1 MPTAL
6 CKPRE
11 FSKERFADLIEH
23 LLDITENQR
32 DLARQVGVGQATISL
47 WNQKKI
53 KKAPPTEV
61 LIRIAD
67 LLGWSPE
74 KLNQH
79 IFLDGESR
87 STSQVALRA
96 KPKKTTV
103 REISTAIATLND
115 QEFDQFSRSLLEKL
129 TFERISKLAAA
140 SVGELQKRHNNVV
153 NPRTKNPNSVERQKL
168 QQLVRQCLVKN
179 NWKIEDFAEEAD
191 ISLDTAKSI
200 YYQGEIPSEIV
211 GEDLILLMG
220 DLASVLTDPKT
231 GHHFRDDI
239 TLARYI
245 GIEVIEEGDD
255 EDEDDDFDDH
265 LTNGNGNSNGH
276 HLNGV

>member
-1 MPTAL
+1 MVVATL
-6 CKPRE
+6 RKSSE
-11 FSKERFADLIEH
+11 FSYENFASLIRDLLIS
-23 LLDITENQR
+23 TNQR
-32 DLARQVGVGQATISL
+32 SLAKQLKVSQGTISL
-47 WNQKKI
+47 WNTGQI
-53 KKAPPTEV
+53 RNEPPRATQ
-61 LIRIAD
+61 LAIAK
-67 LLGWSPE
+67 LKGWSPE
-74 KLNQH
+74 Q
-79 IFLDGESR
+79 LDQYLYPGLYSEDSAESHEENR
-87 STSQVALRA
+87 LE
-96 KPKKTTV
+96 KMTV
-103 REISTAIATLND
+103 TIAVLND
-115 QEFDQFSRSLLEKL
+115 QDFDQFSRSLLEQL
-129 TFERISKLAAA
+129 SFERISKLAAA
-140 SVGELQKRHNNVV
+140 SIGQLQKKHNNVV
-153 NPRTKNPNSVERQKL
+153 NPRTKNSNSVERQKL

-200 YYQGEIPSEIV
+200 YYQGEIPSEIT

-220 DLASVLTDPKT
+220 DLASVLVDPKT

-255 EDEDDDFDDH
+255 DEDEYDDFDDH